1 MGVPF
6 KDLGAD
12 ILFVEHLL
20 KPSLCAHVVQIS
32 ECYEFNSPPPGA
44 SLTGE
49 RRSGEVLPL
58 DNRDPL
64 LESTNQLLLS
74 NLQGIRDSLAKR
86 YEMPFSHAEMYS
98 IDRYRPG
105 QSHKRHSDG
114 LLLSNRYEELAKGL
128 PARDVS
134 IVGFL
139 NQEFEGG
146 ELLFDRQAIKVKPS
160 IGSVVVFPACYTHP
174 YQTLPVL
181 RGCKYTVTCWLF
193 H

>member
-1 MGVPF
+1 MGVSF

-12 ILFVEHLL
+12 ILLAEQLL
-20 KPSLCAHVVQIS
+20 EPSLCNHVVQIA
-32 ECYEFNSPPPGA
+32 ECYEFRSPPAGA

-49 RRSGEVLPL
+49 QRSGEVLPL

-64 LESTNQLLLS
+64 MESTNQLLLS
-74 NLQGIRDSLAKR
+74 QLQSIRDLLTKR
-86 YEMPFSHAEMYS
+86 YQVPFSHAELYS

-105 QSHKRHSDG
+105 QSYKRHADG

-134 IVGFL
+134 IIGYL

-146 ELLFDRQAIKVKPS
+146 ELVFDRQNVKVKPA
-160 IGSVVVFPACYTHP
+160 IGNAIVFPACYTHP

-181 RGCKYTVTCWLF
+181 RGCKYTVTCWLL